1 MAWLATLL
9 TTLSLLQPSIAITSE
24 DCNGNA
30 ITGRLPSLYEQY
42 CCVDVNNRK
51 PFVLKGE
58 ERMYFFCPSTSP
70 KSCASVNFLASC
82 SEILST
88 YPIATSGYYNLAT
101 NENTIA
107 TVYCDM
113 DLNCNGERG
122 WMRVGYL
129 NMTDP
134 NEQCPPGFRL
144 YEENGVRA
152 CGRYTSGCLSVTYPS
167 HDISYSQVCGRVIG
181 YQQGTPDAIFH
192 KDNGLNGAYVDG
204 VSITRGNPRQHIWTY
219 MASLMEDEFYDD
231 GKEECPC
238 APNSPVTTPSFI
250 GNDYFCE
257 SGSPGPFDYDTFY
270 TADPLWDG
278 EQCGL
283 IEEECCNAPGIPWF
297 HKPLQQPTTDYIEL
311 RVCGHAKITNE
322 DAPVNLIE
330 IHTK

>member
-1 MAWLATLL
+1 MLV
-9 TTLSLLQPSIAITSE
+9 SLLCWSVQSTLAVSTCDSSE
-24 DCNGNA
+24 EHP
-30 ITGRLPSLYEQY
+30 PSLYEQY
-42 CCVDVNNRK
+42 CCVKRNLGETIILTGEHKHTYIVCPLEL
-51 PFVLKGE
+51 PFTCLFV
-58 ERMYFFCPSTSP
+58 RFFY
-70 KSCASVNFLASC
+70 SC
-82 SEILST
+82 SDVLTSDPT
-88 YPIATSGYYNLAT
+88 APSGYYNIRLS
-101 NENTIA
+101 NGTIT

-152 CGRYTSGCLSVTYPS
+152 CGRQWSGCESVTYPS

-181 YQQGTPDAIFH
+181 YQQGSPDAIGRIISQS
-192 KDNGLNGAYVDG
+192 NGIDGSYVDG
-204 VSITRGNPRQHIWTY
+204 VSITRGYPRQHIWTF
-219 MASLMEDEFYDD
+219 MAALQENSFPSDINWI
-231 GKEECPC
+231 CPC
-238 APNSPVTTPSFI
+238 APNSPVTPDIFI

-257 SGSPGPFDYDTFY
+257 SGSPGSWDHTTFHY
-270 TADPLWDG
+270 ADPLWNG

-311 RVCGHAKITNE
+311 RVCCDQELSDE
-322 DAPVNLIE
+322 DVPVELVE
-330 IHTK
+330 IYVK